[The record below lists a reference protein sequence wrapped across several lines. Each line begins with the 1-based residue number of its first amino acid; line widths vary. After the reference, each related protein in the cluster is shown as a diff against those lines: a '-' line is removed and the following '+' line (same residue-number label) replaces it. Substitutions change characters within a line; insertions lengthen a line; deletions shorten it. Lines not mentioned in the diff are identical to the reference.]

1 MQPEVDE
8 FAKKAGITILQDES
22 TVVAGDIT
30 LIGRCDA
37 TKTNSDSP
45 RASIA
50 ELTSEADRSKPVIC
64 VDHQPSEL
72 QEKAD
77 AGVDLDLCGHTHDG
91 QIFPGNLTINLFWDN
106 AYGLLKVDDMY
117 SIVTSGVGVWG
128 PAMRVG
134 TDGEIAVVNVNFK

>member
-1 MQPEVDE
+1 MDE
-8 FAKKAGITILQDES
+8 FAEKAGITILQDES

-30 LIGRCDA
+30 LIGRYDA
-37 TKTNSDSP
+37 MKTNSDSP

-50 ELTSEADRSKPVIC
+50 ELTSNIDHSKPVIC

-91 QIFPGNLTINLFWDN
+91 QVFPGNLTDKPVLGQRIRTPE
-106 AYGLLKVDDMY
+106 G
-117 SIVTSGVGVWG
+117 
-128 PAMRVG
+128 R
-134 TDGEIAVVNVNFK
+134 

>member
-1 MQPEVDE
+1 M
-8 FAKKAGITILQDES
+8 
-22 TVVAGDIT
+22 
-30 LIGRCDA
+30 
-37 TKTNSDSP
+37 
-45 RASIA
+45 
-50 ELTSEADRSKPVIC
+50 IC

-128 PAMRVG
+128 SAMRVG
-134 TDGEIAVVNVNFK
+134 TDGEIAVVNVNFR